1 MKKNYESLLMETTG
15 LRQGSV
21 RLTWL
26 GTAGMFIGDGK
37 TGILIDPYV
46 SRFSMSAVALRLPL
60 KPDRALVRQW
70 AEKLGREMIR
80 AVLVSHSHFD
90 HAADAPYFA
99 VETGAPLIGTES
111 TMNIGRGAGL
121 EESKLIA
128 VKPGQTMTFGD
139 FTVTFIESVH
149 GPAVLG
155 RVPFP
160 GTIDKPL
167 APPATAGKYRL
178 GGVFALLIAH
188 PAGTI
193 LHHGSAGF
201 KPGMYDE
208 TSVDALFL
216 GIGGRGDTDQYLENV
231 ALKTR
236 ARLVVPIHLDNFFK
250 PLKDGMSFL
259 PMVKF
264 GEFCRKT
271 EKHRSMFTMRT
282 LPFCKEVKILP
293 LDEAI
298 AEKHRTS
305 IRNKHNI
312 H

>member
-1 MKKNYESLLMETTG
+1 MKKIYESLLLATTG
-15 LRQGSV
+15 VQKGGV

-26 GTAGMFIGDGK
+26 GAAGMFIEDGK

-46 SRFSMSAVALRLPL
+46 SRFSMSAVAFRLPL
-60 KPDRALVRQW
+60 RPDRALIRNWV
-70 AEKLGREMIR
+70 EKLGRERIT
-80 AVLVSHSHFD
+80 AVIVSHSHFD
-90 HAADAPYFA
+90 HATDAPYFA
-99 VETGAPLIGTES
+99 IETGAPLVGTES
-111 TMNIGRGAGL
+111 TVNVGRGAGL

-128 VKPGQTMTFGD
+128 VKPAQTMTFGD
-139 FTVTFIESVH
+139 FALTFIESVH

-167 APPATAGKYRL
+167 VPPAAAAKYRL

-201 KPGMYDE
+201 KPGMYDGIYAD
-208 TSVDALFL
+208 VVLL
-216 GIGGRGDTDQYLENV
+216 GISGRGDTDQYLENV

-250 PLKDGMSFL
+250 PLQDGMSLL
-259 PMVKF
+259 PMVNF
-264 GEFCRKT
+264 GEFCRKA
-271 EKHRSMFTMRT
+271 EQLRAMFMVRTMP
-282 LPFCKEVKILP
+282 LCKEVTILP
-293 LDEAI
+293 LDTAI
-298 AEKHRTS
+298 VPGVAVR
-305 IRNKHNI
+305 
-312 H
+312 

>member
-26 GTAGMFIGDGK
+26 GTAGMFIEDGK
-37 TGILIDPYV
+37 TGVLIDPYV
-46 SRFSMSAVALRLPL
+46 SRFSMSAVAFRLPL
-60 KPDRALVRQW
+60 KPDRALIRQW
-70 AEKLGREMIR
+70 AEKLGREKIT
-80 AVLVSHSHFD
+80 AVIVSHSHFD

-99 VETGAPLIGTES
+99 IEANAPLIGTES
-111 TMNIGRGAGL
+111 IVNVGRGAGL

-128 VKPGQTMTFGD
+128 AKPGQTMTFGD
-139 FTVTFIESVH
+139 FTVKFIESVH

-160 GTIDKPL
+160 GIIDKPL
-167 APPATAGKYRL
+167 VPPAAAGKYRL
-178 GGVFALLIAH
+178 GGVFALLITH

-208 TSVDALFL
+208 TSVDALLL

-231 ALKTR
+231 VLKTR